1 MLADFGSF
9 SGSWTGS
16 MLVILPPLTVTLSWT
31 LPYWLDST
39 GLVTVFADELV
50 DADEDD
56 EDDEPEDEPDDPD
69 ELDVVPE
76 DEDVVD
82 AAGEAVWAVGVV
94 VAAGAC
100 AWKPSVAA
108 TPATV
113 ADRTMGARFMESTI
127 PPGREPAPGG

>member
-9 SGSWTGS
+9 SRSWTGS
-16 MLVILPPLTVTLSWT
+16 MLVILPPLIVTLSWT

-50 DADEDD
+50 DAFDAD
-56 EDDEPEDEPDDPD
+56 EDDEPDEP
-69 ELDVVPE
+69 DVVPE

-82 AAGEAVWAVGVV
+82 AAGDAVWAVGVV

-100 AWKPSVAA
+100 AWNPSVAA

-113 ADRTMGARFMESTI
+113 ADR
-127 PPGREPAPGG
+127 